1 MKNLKT
7 MKTLTLASDN
17 ELIRLFQSGS
27 NEALEA
33 LVYRHKDK
41 LFTSILMLVKDRYV
55 AEDLFQKVFFQIIDL
70 FKSNSYNEEVGFL
83 SWATRIAYDL
93 CVDHCE
99 NVKHPSTMT
108 VAADGNILEVDNS
121 IEESTESGVFQKQLH
136 CSLPDWCNLLPQTE
150 REVIVLRHFGNVSF
164 KEIMAV
170 TRCNINTVI
179 GRMCNGLFFLKN
191 MLEEKQ
197 VAF

>member
-1 MKNLKT
+1 
-7 MKTLTLASDN
+7 MKTLTLATDN

-99 NVKHPSTMT
+99 NVKHPLTMT
-108 VAADGNILEVDNS
+108 VAANGNILEVDNS
-121 IEESTESGVFQKQLH
+121 IEESTESGVFQEQVQGEIGSSCNGALGILFGWRPVIAWKVSKVSL
-136 CSLPDWCNLLPQTE
+136 CSGSMGLQCAGALMPGVRFLPQ
-150 REVIVLRHFGNVSF
+150 RL
-164 KEIMAV
+164 
-170 TRCNINTVI
+170 
-179 GRMCNGLFFLKN
+179 
-191 MLEEKQ
+191 
-197 VAF
+197 